1 MQTLT
6 YKEVQQVSG
15 GGLIQVMGFI
25 GYISALSTASD
36 FGYAMGIGIYDATH

>member
-1 MQTLT
+1 METLSNE
-6 YKEVQQVSG
+6 EVQQVSG
-15 GGLIQVMGFI
+15 SGLLQVMGFI